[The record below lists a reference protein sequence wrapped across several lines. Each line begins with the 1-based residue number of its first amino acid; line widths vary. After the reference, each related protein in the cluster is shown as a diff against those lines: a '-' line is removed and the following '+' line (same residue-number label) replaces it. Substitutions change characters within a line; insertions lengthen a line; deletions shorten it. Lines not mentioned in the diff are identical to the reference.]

1 MLSRASF
8 VPPALPVSGSAIP
21 ADGRFLFEP
30 KLDGWRCIVV
40 KNDREVRFYSKAR
53 NELTSRLP
61 LMMGALSNVRVTRL
75 VLDCELVALDD
86 EGHVDFYGLAAAMRK
101 KPERLRL
108 YAFDI
113 LRHAR
118 HDLSAMPLSAR
129 QERLDDVVQRAR
141 LDCLHAVVRHHDG
154 PALFAACERL
164 GHEGII
170 AKRAD
175 LPYTSGRC
183 PSWIKVKTPAWRTA
197 NRNRWKRFA
206 R

>member
-1 MLSRASF
+1 MLPRAAF
-8 VPPALPVSGSAIP
+8 VPPAIPVPASAIP
-21 ADGRFLFEP
+21 ADDRFLFEP

-61 LMMGALSNVRVTRL
+61 LMTEAFSKLRVTRL

-86 EGHVDFYGLAAAMRK
+86 EGQVDFYGLPAAMRK
-101 KPERLRL
+101 NPGRLRL

-113 LRHAR
+113 LRHGR
-118 HDLSAMPLSAR
+118 HDLAAMPLSAR
-129 QERLDDVVQRAR
+129 RGRLDDMVERAR
-141 LDCLHAVVRHHDG
+141 LDCLNAVVRHDDG

-183 PSWIKVKTPAWRTA
+183 PSWVKVKTPAWRTA